1 MEVTWQ
7 SIVMFIGLAGTLTAI
22 QLKAFDW
29 LLRHRLTSIED
40 HLVSTDRRIE
50 KLEQLV
56 ADTRRD
62 YVRRDDWM
70 RFSSTME
77 VKLDLVSTRLDAL
90 FAEYRRG
97 GRDAN
102 P

>member
-56 ADTRRD
+56 ADTRH
-62 YVRRDDWM
+62 DWM